1 VLGFELGELEGKV
14 LVLGLAEGEFEGG
27 VLVLGLAVCEVGHD
41 EKLMIGLNDGD
52 LVGKA
57 LGMLE
62 GLSDGVDEDDLEGV
76 ALVLLEGIE
85 EGDFEGRVLSIEFGA
100 LVGLRVRTVNVEVI
114 SGLMTVSMTM
124 VDLLSI
130 SVKRLPSSTISCNAR
145 FASTNKSFLQLRQVD
160 ERMIWMPM
168 TLISVC

>member
-1 VLGFELGELEGKV
+1 MLGFELGELEGEV
-14 LVLGLAEGEFEGG
+14 LVLRLAEGDLEGE
-27 VLVLGLAVCEVGHD
+27 VLLLGLAVGEVGDD
-41 EKLMIGLNDGD
+41 EKLMLGLNDGD

-76 ALVLLEGIE
+76 ALVLLE

-114 SGLMTVSMTM
+114 SGLMTVSTTT

-130 SVKRLPSSTISCNAR
+130 SVKRLPSSTISCNAL
-145 FASTNKSFLQLRQVD
+145 FTSMNISFSQLRQVD
-160 ERMIWMPM
+160 ERMIRMPM
-168 TLISVC
+168 TLVSVC